1 MWDHVD
7 STRKES
13 TVDYT
18 VTEVQSKKVTR
29 TYNLSGPQFESI
41 DSFWKW
47 LVSHNEIESYT
58 IEEAK

>member
-1 MWDHVD
+1 MWDDVD

-29 TYNLSGPQFESI
+29 IYNLSGPKFETI
-41 DSFWKW
+41 DSFWSW
-47 LVSHNEIESYT
+47 LVSHSQIESYS